1 MLEHMRYANSSVVIA
16 YLGDKVLFNATT
28 DQTYTYI
35 FSKDI
40 YTENLTN
47 VDEIDNT
54 HMLINGSLEYEG
66 SSSDKRYF
74 TEFIGF
80 AKHNRSIYALFA
92 KKYFVNVGN
101 PQFTFKSN
109 RSAKPHLEIE
119 CSRYTCHI
127 PIKKT
132 TIASDALIYDVYDWQ
147 QDDDRVKVNG

>member
-1 MLEHMRYANSSVVIA
+1 MRYANSSVVIA

-47 VDEIDNT
+47 VEEIENT
-54 HMLINGSLEYEG
+54 HMLINGSLEYKG

-74 TEFIGF
+74 TE
-80 AKHNRSIYALFA
+80 
-92 KKYFVNVGN
+92 YFVNVGN